1 MSVGVREEEAVLTVS
16 AVEGRAPDF
25 GAGVEAELV
34 VDAAKVGIDGA
45 PAEEK
50 AVGDLGIGE
59 TGGDELDDLDL
70 ALAQYAGGAGDRRLG
85 DLPYR
90 RDGHLGRLGARQCGA
105 LVAA

>member
-1 MSVGVREEEAVLTVS
+1 MSVVVREEEAVLTVS
-16 AVEGRAPDF
+16 VLEGIAHDF

-45 PAEEK
+45 PAEEP
-50 AVGDLGIGE
+50 AVGDLAIGE

-70 ALAQYAGGAGDRRLG
+70 ARGQYAGGAGDRRLG

-90 RDGHLGRLGARQCGA
+90 GDGQLGRLGERQ
-105 LVAA
+105 